1 MKIRSTKTF
10 AEAIYES
17 ARGKSG
23 ADLSTVLDNA
33 ISFMEKNQLL
43 GKSREILA
51 HLEKIIDKDEGVM
64 RVKVKSSSILSK
76 KVTEELEANLKK
88 RYKAKTIEIDNIED
102 KSLIKG
108 IKIEVNDEVIDLSL
122 AHRLHQLQTHLIKN

>member
-23 ADLSTVLDNA
+23 AGLSTVLDNA
-33 ISFMEKNQLL
+33 INFMEKNQLL
-43 GKSREILA
+43 GKSKEILA
-51 HLEKIIDKDEGVM
+51 HLEKIIDKDEGVI
-64 RVKVKSSSILSK
+64 RVRVKSSSILSK
-76 KVTEELEANLKK
+76 KVVEELEENLKN
-88 RYKAKTIEIDNIED
+88 RYKAKTIEIDNTED

-122 AHRLHQLQTHLIKN
+122 AHRLRQLQTHLIKN